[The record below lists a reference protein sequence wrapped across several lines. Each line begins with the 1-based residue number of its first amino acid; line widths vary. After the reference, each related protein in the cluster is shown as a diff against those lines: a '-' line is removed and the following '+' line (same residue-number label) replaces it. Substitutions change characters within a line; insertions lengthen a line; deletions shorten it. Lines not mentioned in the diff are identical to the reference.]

1 MTRTAAGPGRLGGGP
16 QGRRLTFL
24 PRGVL
29 LRHNVGGVIGGA
41 VLAIVV
47 LCAVFAPLIA
57 PHDPLAQSLADV
69 GRPPAWMSG
78 GDWNHVLGTDQLGR
92 DLLSRVIYG
101 ARISM
106 IVGLGTVV
114 LQTVLGVLA
123 GLYAGYFG
131 GWLDSLLMR
140 FADVWLSIPFLV
152 LALAVMAVL
161 GAGLTNTVL
170 VLGLTGWVTYAR
182 VVRGEVLS
190 VREREYVLA
199 AESLGERPVRSMVTH
214 VLPNVTGS
222 IIVVAT
228 LQVSH
233 MIIIEASLSFLG
245 LGVQPPQPSW
255 GSMIAQGRDYLYNQW
270 WLSTMPGLALLVTTL
285 GINLLGDSL
294 RDVLDPSLRGRS

>member
-1 MTRTAAGPGRLGGGP
+1 MTTVTSTPTVGTDPPRGRLP
-16 QGRRLTFL
+16 VLL
-24 PRGVL
+24 PRGVR
-29 LRHNVGGVIGGA
+29 LRHHIGGVVGA
-41 VLAIVV
+41 VVLLVVIV
-47 LCAVFAPLIA
+47 CAVFAPVIA
-57 PHDPLAQSLADV
+57 PHDPFAQSLADV
-69 GRPPAWMSG
+69 GKPPVWLDG
-78 GDWNHVLGTDQLGR
+78 GSWNHVLGTDQLGR
-92 DLLSRVIYG
+92 DLFSRIIYG

-114 LQTVLGVLA
+114 LQTVIGVLA
-123 GLYAGYFG
+123 GLYAGYYG

-190 VREREYVLA
+190 IKQREFVLA
-199 AESLGERPVRSMVTH
+199 AESLGERPTRAMFTH

-270 WLSTMPGLALLVTTL
+270 WLASMPGLALLVTTL
-285 GINLLGDSL
+285 GINLIGDSL
-294 RDVLDPSLRGRS
+294 RDVLDPSLRGRR